1 MRALTTLALGLLLL
15 PLGCKNVRVASGSD
29 DKFIHTPQELS
40 APPPSLEKTLFPST
54 IGSKWVYR
62 LAEGETGREEIMVTG
77 TRQINGITAVV
88 LSSKRVGQQDREEL
102 YEITEEQ
109 IKQISA
115 GGQDK
120 VALKPAMPL
129 IQAPLAFDAVVSWQG
144 GVAMRGSLVPSTAKS
159 RLRSVEQVVV
169 PAGTYTTYRVDT
181 NLEAQLKEGPARF
194 WTTRWFAPGI
204 GPVKIRYIVLA
215 PGQPEH
221 AFVKELVSYDIKP
234 QPVTPARGLYERR

>member
-1 MRALTTLALGLLLL
+1 MRALTALTLGLLLL
-15 PLGCKNVRVASGSD
+15 PVGCKNVRVASGSD
-29 DKFIHTPQELS
+29 DKFIHTPRELN
-40 APPPSLEKTLFPST
+40 APPPPLEKTLFPTT

-62 LAEGETGREEIMVTG
+62 LAEGETGQETIMVTG
-77 TRQINGITAVV
+77 TRQIDGTKAIV
-88 LSSKRVGQQDREEL
+88 LSSKRVGQPDREEL

-109 IKQISA
+109 IKQLSA

-120 VALKPAMPL
+120 VTLKPPMPL

-144 GVAMRGSLVPSTAKS
+144 GVAMRGSLVPSTSKS

-204 GPVKIRYIVLA
+204 GPVKIRYIVSA
-215 PGQPEH
+215 PGQPDH
-221 AFVKELVSYDIKP
+221 AFMKELVSCDIKP
-234 QPVTPARGLYERR
+234 LPVLPARGLYELR